1 MDGSP
6 VKNGQRR
13 VEAMLDL
20 QNHRGP
26 DDKGVVLS
34 DDGRLALGNV
44 RLAIVDTERKLP
56 VPFKKSDSGDMMSF
70 NGEIYNFFELRRELE
85 KKGKKFITKSDT
97 EVLFEAIRVF
107 GSRVYS
113 QLDGIWAFAFY
124 NSQTKSLSLSRD
136 CLGERHLFYYINN
149 NELVFASEP
158 SAIIAVTEGLELNFD
173 SLPAIWMYNTAPQ
186 GESLVKNLNR
196 LLPGEE
202 LTIRNNKRESKIQQL
217 LEPNTWDD
225 YFLRNPS
232 LEDVSEIFSSLMQN
246 SIDARVPREVAFVS
260 TLSGGL
266 DSTVLNSFLVSTT
279 KNFSALHGVSQ
290 RIIDTETAG
299 SLSEKDAAIYTAD
312 KLGIELLTFN
322 MLDDDPV
329 NMLFDA
335 ANNVFDGCIDD
346 GVVPFSMLAKY
357 ARKTDCKVALIS
369 DGPDEFAGGYRID
382 KLLHTIDKRT
392 KNNQKVLSFLQFLKK
407 SPFLNALIGNFSDEF
422 RRLPD
427 DLRYEP
433 FRSPVNHQSHQMSYL
448 KQLFCET
455 AMENMYDHYGTIP
468 HYYDCDR
475 SWDNGRKRSLSYASR
490 TIPDIFNLRIDKA
503 FMKYSIEVRLPF
515 QEKKLAEFLISL
527 PTWLKFGQGDTSKY
541 LLRHIVETKIGR
553 IISDRKKSG
562 FAHHLWDDDDVF
574 NDLNMAS
581 LVQNSALFDHSVF
594 TSNFKATVCG
604 QGSHRGQLWNAYCF
618 AMAEQGLAKSMGK
631 CV

>member
-6 VKNGQRR
+6 VKNGHRR

-44 RLAIVDTERKLP
+44 RLAIVDTERRLP
-56 VPFKKSDSGDMMSF
+56 VPFKKTDSDDMLSF

-85 KKGKKFITKSDT
+85 KKGKKFITNSDT

-107 GSRVYS
+107 GSSVYS
-113 QLDGIWAFAFY
+113 RLNGIWAFAFY
-124 NSQTKSLSLSRD
+124 NSQTKCLSLSRD
-136 CLGERHLFYYINN
+136 CLGERHLFYYVNN
-149 NELVFASEP
+149 NELIFASEP
-158 SAIIAVTEGLELNFD
+158 NAIIAVTEGLELNFD

-186 GESLVKNLNR
+186 GESLLKNLNR

-202 LTIRNNKRESKIQQL
+202 LTIRDNKRESKIQQL
-217 LEPNTWDD
+217 LEPNKWDE
-225 YFLRNPS
+225 YFSRKPS
-232 LEDVSEIFSSLMQN
+232 LEDVSETFSSLMQN
-246 SIDARVPREVAFVS
+246 SIDTRVPREVGFVS

-266 DSTVLNSFLVSTT
+266 DSTVLNSFLVNTT
-279 KNFSALHGVSQ
+279 QNFKALHGVSQ

-299 SLSEKDAAIYTAD
+299 SFSEKDAAIYTAD

-329 NMLFDA
+329 NMLYDA

-357 ARKTDCKVALIS
+357 ARENNCKVALIS

-392 KNNQKVLSFLQFLKK
+392 KNNQKVLSFLQFVKK
-407 SPFLNALIGNFSDEF
+407 SPFLNAMISILSSEVGGV
-422 RRLPD
+422 PD

-448 KQLFCET
+448 KQLFCES
-455 AMENMYDHYGTIP
+455 AMENIYDHYGTIP
-468 HYYDCDR
+468 DYYDYER

-503 FMKYSIEVRLPF
+503 FMKHSVEVRLPF
-515 QEKKLAEFLISL
+515 QEKKLAEFLIAL
-527 PTWLKFGQGDTSKY
+527 PIWLKFSRGEASKY
-541 LLRHIVETKIGR
+541 LLRHIVETKIDSV
-553 IISDRKKSG
+553 ISNRKKSG
-562 FAHHLWDDDDVF
+562 FAHHLWDDDHVF
-574 NDLNMAS
+574 YDLNMAS
-581 LVQNSALFDHSVF
+581 LVKDSALFDHSVF
-594 TSNFKATVCG
+594 KPNFRATVCS

-618 AMAEQGLAKSMGK
+618 AMAEQKLSKSMGK
-631 CV
+631 YK